1 MKYTLRELRARKN
14 VTQKT
19 AAEGIGVSSQTYN
32 AWEKDIRQIKLENLI
47 KVANYFEV
55 TIDQIFLGN
64 DLINNQVAQH

>member
-19 AAEGIGVSSQTYN
+19 AAEGIGVSYQTYN

-64 DLINNQVAQH
+64 DLINNQVTQH